1 VTGWTTPDQDTMDRI
16 VFHLQCPD
24 WTITSPASSDKP
36 DGRGTPPTAPLIC
49 SAASLDALM
58 DELMDE
64 LDWRHAT

>member
-1 VTGWTTPDQDTMDRI
+1 MDRI

-36 DGRGTPPTAPLIC
+36 DGRWHATDGTTDL
-49 SAASLDALM
+49 SAGSLDA
-58 DELMDE
+58 LMDE